1 MKKAFRIA
9 VRVLAFLAAMVVLLA
24 VVCLDFVDTRPY
36 FRESYYTETAAR
48 LKTVNANSTVWR
60 GALAAGFGR
69 AKLTPTVGSP
79 DDIPEEGKFRSLPL
93 AGYGNRDGKP
103 ATGVHDDLYVKAVAL
118 KVDGHLAVMVGAD
131 ALIIPPEVTAMAT
144 RRLEKDNQLSR
155 DQIYLSAT
163 HTHCSIGGWGAGVVA
178 EAFAGGFQPGS
189 RVWFANC
196 IVAAVREA
204 LADIKP
210 AEYGAGRFAIPQ
222 FIRNRVVGDLGRVDP
237 EFSYIVLKQTAG
249 RTAVMGAYGA
259 HATTLSGGQ
268 MDFSADYPGAWQRA
282 IEKQTGGLAVF
293 LAGDVGSQSPVP
305 GDKDFAGTE
314 RMGQALAAAVLEKV
328 AATSVT
334 NTISLGIAGLDV
346 TLPPFNARLTDSIRL
361 RPWLAAELLPAS
373 GHSYLQAFRLDHS
386 IWVST
391 PCDFSGELALGIK
404 DSFRARG
411 KDITITSFNGD
422 YIGYVILPRYYHLD
436 GYEPRTMSF
445 FGPYVPD
452 YFEELIR
459 SMSLSLAERRL
470 DVPL

>member
-1 MKKAFRIA
+1 
-9 VRVLAFLAAMVVLLA
+9 
-24 VVCLDFVDTRPY
+24 
-36 FRESYYTETAAR
+36 
-48 LKTVNANSTVWR
+48 
-60 GALAAGFGR
+60 
-69 AKLTPTVGSP
+69 
-79 DDIPEEGKFRSLPL
+79 
-93 AGYGNRDGKP
+93 
-103 ATGVHDDLYVKAVAL
+103 
-118 KVDGHLAVMVGAD
+118 
-131 ALIIPPEVTAMAT
+131 
-144 RRLEKDNQLSR
+144 
-155 DQIYLSAT
+155 
-163 HTHCSIGGWGAGVVA
+163 
-178 EAFAGGFQPGS
+178 
-189 RVWFANC
+189 
-196 IVAAVREA
+196 
-204 LADIKP
+204 
-210 AEYGAGRFAIPQ
+210 
-222 FIRNRVVGDLGRVDP
+222 
-237 EFSYIVLKQTAG
+237 
-249 RTAVMGAYGA
+249 
-259 HATTLSGGQ
+259 